1 MADVDASEEDEIEE
15 HIKSVRFGVRSTERI
30 G

>member
-1 MADVDASEEDEIEE
+1 MNDVDDIDDVEIEE
-15 HIKSVRFGVRSTERI
+15 HIKSVRFGVRAHERI